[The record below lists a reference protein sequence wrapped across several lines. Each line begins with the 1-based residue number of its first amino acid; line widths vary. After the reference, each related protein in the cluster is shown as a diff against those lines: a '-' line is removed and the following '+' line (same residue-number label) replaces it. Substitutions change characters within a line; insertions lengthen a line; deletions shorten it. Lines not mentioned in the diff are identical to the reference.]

1 MTVFPDTQAVAL
13 QESRRRAARET
24 FLSQTPLALVA
35 IAAVV
40 AIVAVN
46 ATDTRKAS
54 GAGSAAATR
63 RAAPPVSCAECG
75 EVVSI
80 KPLPA
85 GASGPSGS
93 AQGYTLEVRM
103 DDGTLR
109 TVKHPSGGFE
119 VGDRVRVNGSALSV
133 GG

>member
-1 MTVFPDTQAVAL
+1 MTIFPDTQAVASRP
-13 QESRRRAARET
+13 SRRRAARET

-46 ATDTRKAS
+46 AADTRKAP
-54 GAGSAAATR
+54 GADSTAAVR
-63 RAAPPVSCAECG
+63 RAAPPPPCADCG

-80 KPLPA
+80 KPIFA
-85 GASGPSGS
+85 GESGQSGS
-93 AQGYTLEVRM
+93 AQGYALEVRM

-109 TVKHPSGGFE
+109 TVKQPSGGFD
-119 VGDRVRVNGSALSV
+119 VGDRVRVNGNALTA